1 MKKLSL
7 SVLAVLAAIQL
18 TNASVTIN
26 IGMGEMFAN
35 GSTLGGY
42 FPLGGRINFLALESG
57 SWSNQTTTFSNLTS
71 SFVPTGSVLLGSVYN
86 DNSGG
91 FGLTGGQISFSY
103 SGNLNAGDEIIAVA
117 YPTLTISSTSPGNN
131 TKGFYFRTSSVIDG
145 SDIAW
150 VAPSDGSNVALYA
163 YTINQGGTLSNST
176 FTAGSGAA
184 GGGGFT
190 TVPEPST
197 YALLAV
203 GAVGLFLSFRRRK
216 VQS

>member
-35 GSTLGGY
+35 ESTLGGY

-57 SWSNQTTTFSNLTS
+57 SWSNENTAFSNLTS
-71 SFVPTGSVLLGSVYN
+71 SFVPTGSVLLGSIYN
-86 DNSGG
+86 DDSGG
-91 FGLTGGQISFSY
+91 SGLTGGQITFSY
-103 SGNLNAGDEIIAVA
+103 SGNLSAGDEIIAVA

-131 TKGFYFRTSSVIDG
+131 TKGFYFRTSSQIDG

-150 VAPSDGSNVALYA
+150 VAPSDGSNVSLNA
-163 YTINQGGTLSNST
+163 YTINQGGTLTNNT
-176 FTAGSGAA
+176 FTAGFGAA
-184 GGGGFT
+184 GGSGFT

-197 YALLAV
+197 YALLAIA
-203 GAVGLFLSFRRRK
+203 GLGLFFAVRRRK
-216 VQS
+216 VQA